1 MAQKFLDL
9 TSQITGSNSAFT
21 IAPDKYEPGSSML
34 VLNGA
39 VQRPEVDY
47 NENSDQQTLTTTFT
61 PLLTDKLSVYYEEVV
76 VVTLPSG
83 FTTAMLQSDYLF
95 GLDLKDQMGRTLPDQ
110 VLANKITIAI
120 ARMERELRDFA
131 ITPKVIKCTGW
142 EGGDFGTA
150 DIFEDPYDYDLNDYM
165 NWGFLVLRRKPV
177 ISVQRIRLIYP
188 TGQLII
194 QYPLEWIK
202 IYHKFA
208 QIQIVPMAGSFSQ
221 YPLIGQGAMYLPLMS
236 GFLTKSVPQLIHVD
250 YTAGLSVVPAD
261 LTDAIYKMAA
271 IDILRNAGQSKAP
284 GVASLS
290 TSGDGLSENT
300 TLTQSANTTLYGAQ
314 IKEYQA
320 DVKQFIVDFLENQKG
335 IDFRVA

>member
-1 MAQKFLDL
+1 
-9 TSQITGSNSAFT
+9 
-21 IAPDKYEPGSSML
+21 ML

-39 VQRPEVDY
+39 VQRPTVDY
-47 NENSDQQTLTTTFT
+47 DENSDQQTLTTEFT

-76 VVTLPSG
+76 IVALPSG

-95 GLDLKDQMGRTLPDQ
+95 GLDLKDQIGRTLPDQ

-120 ARMERELRDFA
+120 TRLQRELKDFSIIPQTVGA
-131 ITPKVIKCTGW
+131 PGPCDSPAPTFDIT
-142 EGGDFGTA
+142 
-150 DIFEDPYDYDLNDYM
+150 EDPYDYDLNDYM

-188 TGQLII
+188 TGQNII
-194 QYPLEWIK
+194 TYPSNWIK
-202 IYHKFA
+202 IYHKFG

-236 GFLTKSVPQLIHVD
+236 GFLTKSIPQLIYVD
-250 YTAGLSVVPAD
+250 YTAGLAAVPAD
-261 LTDAIYKMAA
+261 MTDAIYKMAA

-290 TSGDGLSENT
+290 TSADGLSENT